1 MTLTSAGIVIT
12 VCVAMGLLLAWYA
25 DLIRQALRHQPHR
38 EVHLA
43 MITGARNGLII
54 WMIGVGV
61 WTLVHR

>member
-12 VCVAMGLLLAWYA
+12 VCEAMRLLLAWYA
-25 DLIRQALRHQPHR
+25 DMIRRALRHQPRR

-43 MITGARNGLII
+43 MITGARNGMII

-61 WTLVHR
+61 WMLVHR